1 MVNLVF
7 FLVQAPDG
15 LCKLEIKHLS
25 KLRPSLFSQEDINQ
39 LNAAVSSDL
48 QDNQEDQEEV
58 EGKNT
63 SDSKEEILSSFRQLM
78 TI

>member
-58 EGKNT
+58 EGKNIRFKRRDFIFPQT
-63 SDSKEEILSSFRQLM
+63 VH
-78 TI
+78 